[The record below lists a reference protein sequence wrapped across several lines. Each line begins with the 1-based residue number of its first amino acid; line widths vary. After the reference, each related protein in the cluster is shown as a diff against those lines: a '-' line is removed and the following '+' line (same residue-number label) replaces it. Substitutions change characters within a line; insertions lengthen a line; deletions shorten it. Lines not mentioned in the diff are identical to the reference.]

1 MLRPPILTRQNARD
15 ELGFALEELS
25 EEMGG
30 IRIVDVAHEPDPAAA
45 LAFDPIGPSV
55 QQIFTP
61 ALYIVHFCATLAQ
74 PLVGWLT
81 DPESPLQASLDPLDS
96 IDPNALMSIV
106 NRWIEMP
113 CEVKRTLFSL
123 STEFRFW
130 AKQYGPSDLVMTP
143 LPNDAEVWNPFLDAE
158 YAVIYA
164 RTIEK
169 FPPDTFDQ
177 SILLFT
183 SELYRTL
190 PVFRRL
196 ASMLP

>member
-45 LAFDPIGPSV
+45 PAFDPIGPSV
-55 QQIFTP
+55 QEIFTP
-61 ALYIVHFCATLAQ
+61 AFYIVRFCATLAQ
-74 PLVGWLT
+74 PILGWQT

-96 IDPNALMSIV
+96 IDPNAIMSIV
-106 NRWIEMP
+106 NRWMEMP
-113 CEVKRTLFSL
+113 CEVKGALFWVA
-123 STEFRFW
+123 TKFRFW
-130 AKQYGPSDLVMTP
+130 AEQYGPSDLVMKP
-143 LPNDAEVWNPFLDAE
+143 LPNDFEVWNPFLEAE
-158 YAVIYA
+158 YAVIYS

-169 FPPDTFDQ
+169 FPPDTFDP
-177 SILLFT
+177 SLPPLL
-183 SELYRTL
+183 SELYRIL

-196 ASMLP
+196 ASMHP